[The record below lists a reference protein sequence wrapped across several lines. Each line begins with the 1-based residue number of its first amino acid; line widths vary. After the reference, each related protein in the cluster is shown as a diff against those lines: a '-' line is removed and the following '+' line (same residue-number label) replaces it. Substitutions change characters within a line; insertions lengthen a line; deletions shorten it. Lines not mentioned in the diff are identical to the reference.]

1 MEETKISEDR
11 SRRKRE
17 RMKIRELSI
26 PRGTG
31 ERLSMRGRVIF
42 QMLRRFQT
50 GEILAA
56 STGDDLNQIDTRLMS
71 MKAFTNS

>member
-42 QMLRRFQT
+42 QIT
-50 GEILAA
+50 GMPRSNEQLPA
-56 STGDDLNQIDTRLMS
+56 SSHPD
-71 MKAFTNS
+71 